1 MQTPNPASER
11 RISLRDID
19 IAMDSL
25 RHAIAHVGE
34 SDFCVPRCILI
45 DALQQMHTERALVAA
60 SGSARLQELRSAR
73 ATLRRAYLHVSLD
86 SYASYVVRNA
96 LNELQ
101 AEMDETR

>member
-1 MQTPNPASER
+1 MHKIPAVEH

-19 IAMDSL
+19 IAMDRL
-25 RHAIAHVGE
+25 RRAIVHVGE
-34 SDFCVPRCILI
+34 SDFCVPRRIMI
-45 DALQQMHTERALVAA
+45 DALRLMHTDRAAIAA
-60 SGSARLQELRSAR
+60 SGSVRLQELREAR
-73 ATLRRAYLHVSLD
+73 ASLRRAYLHVSLD